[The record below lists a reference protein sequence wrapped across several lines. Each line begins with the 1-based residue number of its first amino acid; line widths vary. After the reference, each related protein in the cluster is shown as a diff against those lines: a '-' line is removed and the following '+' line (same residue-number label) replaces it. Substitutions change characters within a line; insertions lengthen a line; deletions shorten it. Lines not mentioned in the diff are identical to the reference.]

1 MKRLAIYCADI
12 GSIRRGNFGWAVLD
26 VDHQHHGEAIG
37 GLVDDVVANL
47 AAGTKVALGFECPL
61 WVPVSGEPSDLTAG
75 RAVDGNRSWSAAAG
89 TCALAAG
96 LTETAWI
103 LKQMRLRLTEGGG
116 SIPRAYLDWD
126 AFLASES
133 GVFLWEAFVAG
144 KAKAKGVDGAKGHV
158 VDAVNAC
165 KEFSRR
171 LPDPG
176 KGSVLEP
183 PQAVRSL
190 IGGAV
195 LWAGWSDNIE
205 MLRAACLVIRP

>member
-26 VDHQHHGEAIG
+26 GDHQHHGEAIG

-61 WVPVSGEPSDLTAG
+61 WVPVSGEPSDLAAG

-103 LKQMRLRLTEGGG
+103 LKQMRLRLTERSG
-116 SIPRAYLDWD
+116 SIPRAYLG
-126 AFLASES
+126 L
-133 GVFLWEAFVAG
+133 GRV
-144 KAKAKGVDGAKGHV
+144 
-158 VDAVNAC
+158 
-165 KEFSRR
+165 
-171 LPDPG
+171 P
-176 KGSVLEP
+176 SVR
-183 PQAVRSL
+183 VRSVPL
-190 IGGAV
+190 GGV
-195 LWAGWSDNIE
+195 RGREGEGSG
-205 MLRAACLVIRP
+205 RGQGPRR